1 MAQAR
6 IIEQAESIIELLIAQ
21 CADLES
27 LLVLARRET
36 SVAENG
42 DFEELLRVVE
52 ERATIE
58 QKLDVFQRQIENL
71 RESMG
76 YKFDMVMKNSI
87 VERAAFLITEI
98 QTQDQRTHPLLLAA
112 RNEASDRLQS
122 VARSQKSINAYSKEQ
137 TKGSV
142 AYDTRL

>member
-27 LLVLARRET
+27 LLVLAKRET

-42 DFEELLRVVE
+42 DFEELLQVVE
-52 ERATIE
+52 ERATLE

-98 QTQDQRTHPLLLAA
+98 QTQDERTRPLLLTA

-137 TKGSV
+137 TKSPV
-142 AYDTRL
+142 AYDTRF